1 MISRYGLTLALCLS
15 LMAASSGCG
24 EEETKFCSEYH
35 EGLIA
40 DPSLCGSD
48 PNEAKLPDE
57 ASFPKVGTACK
68 PGDPDAIIRCGL
80 NDQGEQTLRCIE
92 GAYALSGA
100 CDDPHECVF
109 GAHDTEACD
118 IDGETGSRERDC
130 IEGAWTEFSECVLCE
145 EGERDYS
152 SCSTDRLISYR
163 TCINAQAYSSCIIDD
178 YTSDLSQDIIIHYND
193 DDNLIGD
200 HGPVYLQ
207 NDVDE
212 VSVSFWFYRT
222 RQTYHTMLRL
232 GSGASQKF
240 TFADS
245 GVGQINASHLGNGYL
260 APEWVAPFLRN
271 VTSTDRS
278 WIHIAA
284 TFGAEEFAL
293 FVNGDRMTADHE
305 DEHYRLTPRNE
316 FFIDN
321 AGQYYF
327 GGIESGEYELTTEND
342 IAYSHITIIDGVLSE
357 KEVAILYASG
367 ASRDIP

>member
-15 LMAASSGCG
+15 LMVASSGCG

-40 DPSLCGSD
+40 DPSLCGAD
-48 PNEAKLPDE
+48 PNE

-68 PGDPDAIIRCGL
+68 PGDPEAIIRCGL

-130 IEGAWTEFSECVLCE
+130 VEGAWTEFSECVLCE

-178 YTSDLSQDIIIHYND
+178 YTSSFAQGILVYYDEDGYGSNETVNVENDL
-193 DDNLIGD
+193 
-200 HGPVYLQ
+200 
-207 NDVDE
+207 DE
-212 VSVSFWFYRT
+212 VSASFWFS
-222 RQTYHTMLRL
+222 RQSLGGPNSMLL
-232 GSGASQKF
+232 FGAVENRKF
-240 TFADS
+240 TLSNS
-245 GVGQINASHLGNGYL
+245 GVLQINGVSSGGDYSVPPWARDLLTVPASD
-260 APEWVAPFLRN
+260 
-271 VTSTDRS
+271 STM
-278 WIHIAA
+278 IHVVA
-284 TFGAEEFAL
+284 TFGSDDFTL
-293 FVNGDRMTADHE
+293 YINGERLAPDHE
-305 DEHYRLTPRNE
+305 DENYRLSPMDD

-321 AGQYYF
+321 MGQYHF
-327 GGIESGEYELTTEND
+327 DGIEAGEHRLTTRPEID
-342 IAYSHITIIDGVLSE
+342 YSHIAIIDGVLSE
-357 KEVAILYASG
+357 KEVAILYARG
-367 ASRDIP
+367 ASHAQP